1 MKIFDCFM
9 YFDEETVLELR
20 LNILNKYVDYFV
32 IVESSFTHKGDK
44 RDLKFDHQKFDKF
57 KDKIIYIT
65 YDEEPPEIAKNQV
78 NEKDDDGLKSWK
90 YITNANY
97 RENGQRN
104 YILKGL
110 DLAKD
115 DDIILISDVDEIP
128 NLEKLDLTK
137 INEKI
142 LLFKQDMFYYK
153 FNLKLPNLDWTGTK
167 GCRKKFLKSPQWLRN
182 IKDRKYPFYRLDTFF
197 SNTKYINV
205 KIINDGGWHFTQL
218 KNIKDL
224 YEKLTNSEDHQEFK
238 DANQSI
244 KEIEILMR
252 KKVINY
258 DHKVKKNNYKFS
270 NEFKL
275 QTVSLDNL
283 PEYIKNNKDKFKD
296 WIDMY

>member
-44 RDLKFDHQKFDKF
+44 KDLKFNHQKFDKF
-57 KDKIIYIT
+57 RDKIIYIT
-65 YDEEPPEIAKNQV
+65 YDEEPPEISKNQV
-78 NEKDDDGLKSWK
+78 NDKDDDGLKSWK

-137 INEKI
+137 IQEKI
-142 LLFKQDMFYYK
+142 LLFKQDMFYYR
-153 FNLKLPNLDWTGTK
+153 FNLKLPNLYWTGTK

-182 IKDRKYPFYRLDTFF
+182 VKDRKYPFYRLDTFF
-197 SNTKYINV
+197 SDTKFIDI
-205 KIINDGGWHFTQL
+205 KIIFNGGWHFSNL
-218 KNIKDL
+218 K
-224 YEKLTNSEDHQEFK
+224 TASE
-238 DANQSI
+238 I
-244 KEIEILMR
+244 
-252 KKVINY
+252 
-258 DHKVKKNNYKFS
+258 
-270 NEFKL
+270 EFKL
-275 QTVSLDNL
+275 KSYLHHREFDENPLSVENISDLIKNRQAIYDLKVDKRVNKIGDGNKLEKYPIHKLPKFLQDNL
-283 PEYIKNNKDKFKD
+283 NHYKEWFD
-296 WIDMY
+296 

>member
-9 YFDEETVLELR
+9 YFDEEIVLELR

-44 RDLKFDHQKFDKF
+44 RKLKFNHQKFDKF

-65 YDEEPPEIAKNQV
+65 YDEEPPEITKNQV

-197 SNTKYINV
+197 SDTKYINI
-205 KIINDGGWHFTQL
+205 KIISNGGWHFSNL
-218 KNIKDL
+218 KTASEIEHKLKSYLHHREFDVNPLSVDRINDLIKNKQAIYDL
-224 YEKLTNSEDHQEFK
+224 RVDKRVNKIGEGSKLEKYPTEKLPKFLQNNLNDY
-238 DANQSI
+238 
-244 KEIEILMR
+244 KE
-252 KKVINY
+252 
-258 DHKVKKNNYKFS
+258 
-270 NEFKL
+270 
-275 QTVSLDNL
+275 
-283 PEYIKNNKDKFKD
+283 
-296 WIDMY
+296 WID